1 MLPPGIG
8 SWAGLP
14 GRGCASRPLM
24 LSLLCRDLRGQPV
37 PAKPV
42 PAVASSP
49 AAHEKGGPEAAFS
62 IPCPEGLRGL
72 LDRRDLP
79 RPAVVAAEG
88 PDLGDLLRPVAVA
101 VDDASGGAVEGH
113 VLEAVAHGDARIVG
127 RAFAPG
133 LGEVALDETHIRDL
147 VDRVV
152 ARVVV
157 ELLLEV
163 ARHLGRRE
171 VPQRRHVL
179 AAIGRLDVVERLLE
193 GGVFLRTDADLVGAL
208 APDGLRGRGAHPGAE
223 AADAADA
230 AGDRPGRADATE
242 RRALIAA
249 ARAGAGEGRLRP
261 GTAPEEAHREVDQAA
276 DERHL
281 EEQAEHRGETAEA
294 AEEAAPEQGAEKP
307 GAEQSGHE
315 ASAEA
320 ELALRLGLPD
330 RSARTLRLDLA
341 GRRLGALDRRRRRRC
356 GAGRGRRVEGARAAR
371 AEAAAA

>member
-37 PAKPV
+37 PTKAV
-42 PAVASSP
+42 PAAAPSP

-62 IPCPEGLRGL
+62 IPCPGGLTPQGLRGL

-88 PDLGDLLRPVAVA
+88 PHLGDLLRPVAVA

-127 RAFAPG
+127 RAFAPR
-133 LGEVALDETHIRDL
+133 LGEVALDEAHIRDL

-171 VPQRRHVL
+171 GPQRRHIL
-179 AAIGRLDVVERLLE
+179 AAIGGLDVVERLLE
-193 GGVFLRTDADLVGAL
+193 GGVFLRTDAD
-208 APDGLRGRGAHPGAE
+208 
-223 AADAADA
+223 
-230 AGDRPGRADATE
+230 
-242 RRALIAA
+242 
-249 ARAGAGEGRLRP
+249 
-261 GTAPEEAHREVDQAA
+261 
-276 DERHL
+276 
-281 EEQAEHRGETAEA
+281 
-294 AEEAAPEQGAEKP
+294 
-307 GAEQSGHE
+307 
-315 ASAEA
+315 
-320 ELALRLGLPD
+320 
-330 RSARTLRLDLA
+330 
-341 GRRLGALDRRRRRRC
+341 
-356 GAGRGRRVEGARAAR
+356 
-371 AEAAAA
+371 

>member
-37 PAKPV
+37 PTKAV
-42 PAVASSP
+42 PARRHRRQAMKK
-49 AAHEKGGPEAAFS
+49 AARRPFR
-62 IPCPEGLRGL
+62 CRVQEGLRGL
-72 LDRRDLP
+72 LNRRDLP

-88 PDLGDLLRPVAVA
+88 PDLGDLLRLVPVA

-133 LGEVALDETHIRDL
+133 LGEVALDEAHIRDR

-171 VPQRRHVL
+171 VPQRRYVL
-179 AAIGRLDVVERLLE
+179 AAIGRLDVVKRLLE

-208 APDGLRGRGAHPGAE
+208 APDGLRGRSAHPDAE
-223 AADAADA
+223 AAGA
-230 AGDRPGRADATE
+230 AGHRPGRADATE

-281 EEQAEHRGETAEA
+281 EQQAEDRGETAEA

-315 ASAEA
+315 AGAEA

>member
-37 PAKPV
+37 SAKPV

-49 AAHEKGGPEAAFS
+49 AAHEKGGPE
-62 IPCPEGLRGL
+62 GVRGL

-133 LGEVALDETHIRDL
+133 LREVALDEAHIRDL

-152 ARVVV
+152 ARVIV
-157 ELLLEV
+157 ELLLEI

-171 VPQRRHVL
+171 VPQRRYVL
-179 AAIGRLDVVERLLE
+179 AAIGRLDVLKRLLE
-193 GGVFLRTDADLVGAL
+193 GGGFLRTDADLVGAL
-208 APDGLRGRGAHPGAE
+208 APDGLRGRGAHPGAK
-223 AADAADA
+223 AADA
-230 AGDRPGRADATE
+230 AGHRPGRADATE
-242 RRALIAA
+242 RRALI
-249 ARAGAGEGRLRP
+249 
-261 GTAPEEAHREVDQAA
+261 
-276 DERHL
+276 
-281 EEQAEHRGETAEA
+281 
-294 AEEAAPEQGAEKP
+294 
-307 GAEQSGHE
+307 
-315 ASAEA
+315 
-320 ELALRLGLPD
+320 
-330 RSARTLRLDLA
+330 
-341 GRRLGALDRRRRRRC
+341 
-356 GAGRGRRVEGARAAR
+356 
-371 AEAAAA
+371 

>member
-37 PAKPV
+37 PTKAV
-42 PAVASSP
+42 PARRHRRQAMKK
-49 AAHEKGGPEAAFS
+49 AARRPFR
-62 IPCPEGLRGL
+62 CRVQEGLRGL
-72 LDRRDLP
+72 LNRRDLP

-88 PDLGDLLRPVAVA
+88 PDLGDLLRLVPVA

-127 RAFAPG
+127 RAFAPR

-179 AAIGRLDVVERLLE
+179 AAIGRLDVVKRLLE

-281 EEQAEHRGETAEA
+281 EQQAEDRGETAEA